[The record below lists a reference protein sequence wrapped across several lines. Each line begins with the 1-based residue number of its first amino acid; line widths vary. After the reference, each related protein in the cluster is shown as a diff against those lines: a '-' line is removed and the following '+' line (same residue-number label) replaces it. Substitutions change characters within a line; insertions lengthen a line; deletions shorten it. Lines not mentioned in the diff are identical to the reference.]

1 MLEAYTVDGCM
12 KLRQP
17 PAAVA
22 GIWAM
27 VLVFALVQAVA
38 WTITGGV
45 PRRPVVVVEVATAW
59 VVVLTLAVVSTRRIG
74 GLAQAITQHEHART
88 ATLDQVEQLE
98 MNYAILEILS
108 RSVDVQLAFQA
119 LAQRIVP
126 LIPCDRV
133 GLALLSDDGQEFQT
147 YTARVNQPER
157 RARPRPDL
165 VFKMDR
171 TALGSVVRSR
181 EPLVIDDTSVG
192 ATDFLDINVL
202 HTAGLASA
210 LIVPLVAKGRA
221 VGTLNVVSR
230 HKKAFHQDHIDVLVP
245 MAEIFAV
252 AYVAQQLQIAMGK
265 YESMETMAELT
276 LSIAADINSAL
287 QTIIGHCD
295 LVERGYPDP
304 DLQRDMAT
312 IVRQAQRIAGLL
324 ERMRG
329 ASQDRLKKVAD
340 AVNQGGIPSSPEAY
354 GEAEIS

>member
-1 MLEAYTVDGCM
+1 M
-12 KLRQP
+12 KLRHP
-17 PAAVA
+17 HAAVA
-22 GIWAM
+22 GIWGL
-27 VLVFALVQAVA
+27 VLMFALVQAVA
-38 WTITGGV
+38 WTIAGGV
-45 PRRPVVVVEVATAW
+45 PRRPIVLVQVATAW
-59 VVVLTLAVVSTRRIG
+59 VVVLTLAGVSTRRIG
-74 GLAQAITQHEHART
+74 GLARTITQHEHART

-98 MNYAILEILS
+98 MRNAVLQILS

-126 LIPCDRV
+126 LVPCDRV

-165 VFKMDR
+165 VFKTDR

-192 ATDFLDINVL
+192 ATDYLDINVL

-230 HKKAFHQDHIDVLVP
+230 HKKAFHQEHIDVLLP
-245 MAEIFAV
+245 IAELFAV
-252 AYVAQQLQIAMGK
+252 AYVAQQLQVAMGK
-265 YESMETMAELT
+265 YQSMETMAELT
-276 LSIAADINSAL
+276 LSIAAEINSAL

-295 LVERGYPDP
+295 LLERGYPDP
-304 DLQRDMAT
+304 DLQRDLAT

-324 ERMRG
+324 ERMRA

-354 GEAEIS
+354 GEAEIH

>member
-1 MLEAYTVDGCM
+1 M
-12 KLRQP
+12 KLRHP
-17 PAAVA
+17 HAAVA
-22 GIWAM
+22 GIWGL
-27 VLVFALVQAVA
+27 VLMFALVQAVA
-38 WTITGGV
+38 WTIAGGV
-45 PRRPVVVVEVATAW
+45 PRRPIVLVQVATAW
-59 VVVLTLAVVSTRRIG
+59 VVVLTLAGVSTRRIG
-74 GLAQAITQHEHART
+74 GLARTITQHEHART

-98 MNYAILEILS
+98 MRNAVLQILS

-126 LIPCDRV
+126 LVPCDRV

-165 VFKMDR
+165 VFKTDR

-192 ATDFLDINVL
+192 ATDYLDINVL

-230 HKKAFHQDHIDVLVP
+230 HKKAFHQEHIDVLLP
-245 MAEIFAV
+245 IAELFAV
-252 AYVAQQLQIAMGK
+252 AYVAQQLQVAMGK
-265 YESMETMAELT
+265 YQSMETMAELT
-276 LSIAADINSAL
+276 LSIAAEINSAL

-295 LVERGYPDP
+295 LLERGYPDP
-304 DLQRDMAT
+304 DLQRDLAT

-354 GEAEIS
+354 GEAEIH

>member
-1 MLEAYTVDGCM
+1 MHGPYTVDCRM
-12 KLRQP
+12 KSRHP
-17 PAAVA
+17 HAAVA
-22 GIWAM
+22 VIWAL
-27 VLVFALVQAVA
+27 VLMFALVQAMA
-38 WTITGGV
+38 WTIAGGG
-45 PRRPVVVVEVATAW
+45 PRRPIAVVQVATAW

-74 GLAQAITQHEHART
+74 GLSRAVTLHERARS
-88 ATLDQVEQLE
+88 ATLVQVEQLE
-98 MNYAILEILS
+98 MNYAILQILS

-126 LIPCDRV
+126 LVPCDRV

-165 VFKMDR
+165 VFKTDR

-181 EPLVIDDTSVG
+181 DPLVIDDTSVG

-221 VGTLNVVSR
+221 VGTLNVVAR
-230 HKKAFHQDHIDVLVP
+230 HKHAFQQEHIDVLVP
-245 MAEIFAV
+245 IAEIFAV
-252 AYVAQQLQIAMGK
+252 AYVAQQLQIAMSK
-265 YESMETMAELT
+265 YQSMETMAELT
-276 LSIAADINSAL
+276 LSIAAEINSAL

-304 DLQRDMAT
+304 NLQRDLAT
-312 IVRQAQRIAGLL
+312 IVRQAQRIAALL
-324 ERMRG
+324 ERMRA

>member
-17 PAAVA
+17 SAAVA
-22 GIWAM
+22 GIWAL
-27 VLVFALVQAVA
+27 VLMFALVQAVA

-133 GLALLSDDGQEFQT
+133 GLALLSEDGQEFQT

-165 VFKMDR
+165 VFKM
-171 TALGSVVRSR
+171 
-181 EPLVIDDTSVG
+181 
-192 ATDFLDINVL
+192 
-202 HTAGLASA
+202 
-210 LIVPLVAKGRA
+210 
-221 VGTLNVVSR
+221 
-230 HKKAFHQDHIDVLVP
+230 
-245 MAEIFAV
+245 
-252 AYVAQQLQIAMGK
+252 
-265 YESMETMAELT
+265 
-276 LSIAADINSAL
+276 
-287 QTIIGHCD
+287 
-295 LVERGYPDP
+295 
-304 DLQRDMAT
+304 
-312 IVRQAQRIAGLL
+312 
-324 ERMRG
+324 
-329 ASQDRLKKVAD
+329 
-340 AVNQGGIPSSPEAY
+340 
-354 GEAEIS
+354 

>member
-1 MLEAYTVDGCM
+1 MHEAYTVDCRM
-12 KLRQP
+12 KLRHP
-17 PAAVA
+17 HAAVA
-22 GIWAM
+22 GIWAL
-27 VLVFALVQAVA
+27 VLMFALVQAVA
-38 WTITGGV
+38 WTIAGGV
-45 PRRPVVVVEVATAW
+45 PRRPLVLVQVATAW

-74 GLAQAITQHEHART
+74 GLARAVTQHEHARS
-88 ATLDQVEQLE
+88 ATLVQVEQLE
-98 MNYAILEILS
+98 MNYAILQILS

-126 LIPCDRV
+126 LVPCDRV

-147 YTARVNQPER
+147 YTARVNEAER

-165 VFKMDR
+165 VFKTDR

-202 HTAGLASA
+202 HTAGLGSA

-230 HKKAFHQDHIDVLVP
+230 HKNAFHQEHIDVLLP
-245 MAEIFAV
+245 IAEIFAV
-252 AYVAQQLQIAMGK
+252 AYVAQQLQIAMSK
-265 YESMETMAELT
+265 YQSMETMAELT
-276 LSIAADINSAL
+276 LSIAAEINSAL

-304 DLQRDMAT
+304 SLQRDLAT
-312 IVRQAQRIAGLL
+312 IVRQAQRIAALL
-324 ERMRG
+324 ERMRA

-354 GEAEIS
+354 GEAEIG

>member
-1 MLEAYTVDGCM
+1 M

-17 PAAVA
+17 HAAVA
-22 GIWAM
+22 GIWAL
-27 VLVFALVQAVA
+27 VLMFALVQAVA
-38 WTITGGV
+38 WTNAGGA
-45 PRRPVVVVEVATAW
+45 PRRPIAVVQVAIAW
-59 VVVLTLAVVSTRRIG
+59 VVVLTLAVVSTRRID
-74 GLAQAITQHEHART
+74 GLARAITRHEHART

-98 MNYAILEILS
+98 MSYAILQILS

-126 LIPCDRV
+126 LVPCDRV

-165 VFKMDR
+165 VFKTDR

-181 EPLVIDDTSVG
+181 EPLVIDDTSLG

-202 HTAGLASA
+202 HTAGFASA

-230 HKKAFHQDHIDVLVP
+230 HKQAFHQEHIDVLLP
-245 MAEIFAV
+245 IAEIFAV
-252 AYVAQQLQIAMGK
+252 AYVAQQLQIAMSK
-265 YESMETMAELT
+265 YQSMETMAELT
-276 LSIAADINSAL
+276 LSIAAEINSAL

-304 DLQRDMAT
+304 NLQRDLAT
-312 IVRQAQRIAGLL
+312 IVRQAQRIAALL
-324 ERMRG
+324 ERMRA

-354 GEAEIS
+354 GEAEIG